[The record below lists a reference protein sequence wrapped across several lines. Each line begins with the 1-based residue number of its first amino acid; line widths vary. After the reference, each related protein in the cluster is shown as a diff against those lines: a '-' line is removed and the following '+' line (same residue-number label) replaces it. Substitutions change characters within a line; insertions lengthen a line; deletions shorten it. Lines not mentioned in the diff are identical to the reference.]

1 MSSLYSKLNKL
12 VSFDKF
18 ENLKFETPK
27 DFSEWMKKNIKYKEF
42 DTLMSPHDV
51 FEEKRGSCHDQV
63 RFERAIF
70 STSFSNLTT
79 GLLFFIEHNETESK
93 NALTHTL
100 LWYDFKDKIYWFE
113 NAWNGQK
120 GIHGPFKDIDALKEE
135 ITELHSKMSSS
146 KRYPLLTF
154 SQRGRIE
161 NGMNLGEYVSAWID
175 IDESVYIINEATK
188 NPEDEGTDFSLDNEE
203 NNDPSNDDTTVDDS
217 DNPENDD
224 PSDAPDNENE
234 GSDGEGED
242 FSVEE
247 DDNSENMFEGD
258 PSSDDAP
265 EDGDPSEEITPAEPE
280 VAPEDKNVQ
289 PKILKISTLSKALM
303 KNKLYGNFNDFRSYL
318 VSVHEI
324 LDDNRIL
331 INDDDREICLTK
343 LNDIQ
348 EAVDLYI
355 RYKFYTNNYEVNLQT
370 YAMFS
375 KKIDDLL
382 TFINSLTKHKN
393 KDD

>member
-12 VSFDKF
+12 V
-18 ENLKFETPK
+18 L
-27 DFSEWMKKNIKYKEF
+27 
-42 DTLMSPHDV
+42 
-51 FEEKRGSCHDQV
+51 
-63 RFERAIF
+63 
-70 STSFSNLTT
+70 
-79 GLLFFIEHNETESK
+79 
-93 NALTHTL
+93 
-100 LWYDFKDKIYWFE
+100 
-113 NAWNGQK
+113 
-120 GIHGPFKDIDALKEE
+120 
-135 ITELHSKMSSS
+135 
-146 KRYPLLTF
+146 
-154 SQRGRIE
+154 
-161 NGMNLGEYVSAWID
+161 
-175 IDESVYIINEATK
+175 NEATK

-203 NNDPSNDDTTVDDS
+203 NTDPSNDDTTVDDS